1 MLQII
6 NCFRFTSL
14 HPYSAPPE
22 LMKHCK
28 SKKVRIYYIKYI
40 QDEMSYAVEILV
52 LESSDDES
60 GPDCDCGKVRG
71 GRIISAG
78 FPLILAHLA

>member
-14 HPYSAPPE
+14 LPYSAPPE

-28 SKKVRIYYIKYI
+28 SKKVLIYYIKYI
-40 QDEMSYAVEILV
+40 QDEMSYAVEI

-71 GRIISAG
+71 GRIIFAG

>member
-1 MLQII
+1 
-6 NCFRFTSL
+6 
-14 HPYSAPPE
+14 
-22 LMKHCK
+22 
-28 SKKVRIYYIKYI
+28 
-40 QDEMSYAVEILV
+40 MSYAVEI

-71 GRIISAG
+71 GRIIFAG